1 MLVIQG
7 AGDQFAGF
15 ILLECAP
22 IQAECVALFAASST
36 ENRLKYLEGF
46 REAAFLASTC
56 GRFAL
61 EYVLWENPAALAAA
75 RATPIFWEHIRI
87 VEHHTTVRHVSFSS
101 SYMTLG
107 AKHIT
112 FARGEHLAMA
122 VYRHENSKGWPQ
134 TLEGLRAG
142 ADFGNNPSFALMAED
157 GTSVVLISG
166 DQSNSFG
173 ATAMPSILGKPDFRD
188 NFVVVE
194 SVCAPSAGEQPR
206 AAYSLALSSA
216 QE

>member
-7 AGDQFAGF
+7 AGDQIAGF

-22 IQAECVALFAASST
+22 VQAECVALFSASSS

-46 REAAFLASTC
+46 REAAFLASNC

-107 AKHIT
+107 AKRIT
-112 FARGEHLAMA
+112 FARGERFSMA
-122 VYRHENSKGWPQ
+122 VYRPDAPKAWPQ
-134 TLEGLRAG
+134 SLDDLRASV
-142 ADFGNNPSFALMAED
+142 DLKHHHSFVQMAED
-157 GTSVVLISG
+157 HTSIVLLSG
-166 DQSNSFG
+166 DGSESSAANV
-173 ATAMPSILGKPDFRD
+173 APSILGTPDFRD
-188 NFVVVE
+188 DFIVVE
-194 SVCAPSAGEQPR
+194 SISTPRGGEKPHAAYALTLPSAHT
-206 AAYSLALSSA
+206 
-216 QE
+216 